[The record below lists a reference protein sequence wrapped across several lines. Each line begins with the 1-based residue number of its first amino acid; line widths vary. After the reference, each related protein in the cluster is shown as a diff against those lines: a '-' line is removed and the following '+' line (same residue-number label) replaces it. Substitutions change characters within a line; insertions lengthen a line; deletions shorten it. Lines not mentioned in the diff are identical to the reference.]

1 MTIDLDRSFLWA
13 RWPGRIIQRCA
24 SPAVSIILIPGATS
38 VEESDVRGVA
48 AEVIIVKVGVGHLP
62 DVGLASA

>member
-13 RWPGRIIQRCA
+13 RWLGRIIQRCA

-38 VEESDVRGVA
+38 VEESDVRGGVA
-48 AEVIIVKVGVGHLP
+48 AEVTNVKVGHLP
-62 DVGLASA
+62 DVGRASA